1 MGTSIKTTVEKN
13 IICNLANGS
22 SMTTRSFSLYVPS
35 SNLKIGSYKLALTI
49 TDKEGKIYTDYCII
63 IIYFMN

>member
-1 MGTSIKTTVEKN
+1 MGTVVKTTIEKN

-22 SMTTRSFSLYVPS
+22 SMATRAFSLYVPS
-35 SNLKIGSYKLALTI
+35 SGLKTGTYKLALTV
-49 TDKEGKIYTDYCII
+49 TDKEGNSYTDDCIV

>member
-1 MGTSIKTTVEKN
+1 MGTAVKTTIEKN

-22 SMTTRSFSLYVPS
+22 SMTTRAFSLYVPS
-35 SNLKIGSYKLALTI
+35 SNLKTGTYKLALTV
-49 TDKEGKIYTDYCII
+49 TDKEGNSYTDDCIV